1 MNTRRRCCIAI
12 TTMGW
17 LANLPAHAANG
28 RTYAPGD
35 FDSIEVSGSAVIR
48 FVQGTSDEVFVEG
61 DDELQNAVSVEVSGG
76 RLSLRSSGSWKF
88 WNARR
93 LNVTLTMRNLK
104 RLSIAGAADLTASG
118 PVQLERLS
126 IDISGAG
133 SARFDQLRAE
143 QLQFQVS
150 GKGDAQMAGAVKQLD
165 VSISGKS
172 QFHGENL
179 MSERAR
185 VSVSGVGS
193 VEVWAQQELA
203 ISVAGV
209 GTVDYWGAPTVRR
222 SVSGHAVVNERGA
235 KRAVP

>member
-1 MNTRRRCCIAI
+1 MNTRRLCCIAI
-12 TTMGW
+12 ATMGW
-17 LANLPAHAANG
+17 LANLPAHAADG

-35 FDSIEVSGSAVIR
+35 FDSIDVSGSAVIR

-61 DDELQNAVSVEVSGG
+61 DDELQNAVSVEVRGG
-76 RLSLRSSGSWKF
+76 RLSVHSRGSWKF

-93 LNVTLTMRNLK
+93 LHMTVTARDLK
-104 RLSIAGAADLTASG
+104 RLSVSGAADLTASG
-118 PVQLERLS
+118 PVQLERLR

-143 QLQFQVS
+143 QLYFQVS
-150 GKGDAQMAGAVKQLD
+150 GAGDGTMTGTVKQLD

-185 VSVSGVGS
+185 VSISGIGG
-193 VEVWAQQELA
+193 VEVWAQHELG

-209 GTVDYWGAPTVRR
+209 GTVDYWGAPSVRR
-222 SVSGHAVVNERGA
+222 SVSGHAVINERGA
-235 KRAVP
+235 KRAAP